1 MVIAQ
6 RDTQTANRAGTFHVS
21 FPLSGALERKED
33 TDKFK
38 MRDKLDSDVAG
49 VLLL

>member
-1 MVIAQ
+1 MAIEQ
-6 RDTQTANRAGTFHVS
+6 TDTQTADHVGTFHVS

-33 TDKFK
+33 TDKSK
-38 MRDKLDSDVAG
+38 MRDKLDSDVPG